1 MRADGQE
8 VTGQHRAYIQAA
20 KEEHDDLRRMRWVV
34 GNEAG
39 EGKALGQ
46 AGSWQGHTQCFRA
59 SLGWRM
65 GNRELSTAERG
76 VQRKTGAGA
85 RRKLRIPAE
94 RGRRD
99 AYEVVLG
106 L

>member
-1 MRADGQE
+1 MRLE
-8 VTGQHRAYIQAA
+8 RAKLWGRRAA
-20 KEEHDDLRRMRWVV
+20 GRDTRNVSGPH
-34 GNEAG
+34 
-39 EGKALGQ
+39 
-46 AGSWQGHTQCFRA
+46 C
-59 SLGWRM
+59 GWRM
-65 GNRELSTAERG
+65 GNRELSTAERR